1 MKKRTNAIEWT
12 MLLSWPAILVA
23 SLIIYLITQEWNF
36 VKSFALG
43 AFTTLLMQSW
53 NYKWMKKAFEE
64 APTMIKRNYI
74 VSYIFRFVLYG
85 VILYFTFQNPEEWN
99 LYFTAGGIMLYRVVM
114 IPVVLF
120 TSKGKEVDRL
130 DRD

>member
-12 MLLSWPAILVA
+12 MLLSWPAILIVGA
-23 SLIIYLITQEWNF
+23 AIYLFTGEWVF

-64 APTMIKRNYI
+64 APTMIKRNYV

-85 VILYFTFQNPEEWN
+85 VILYFTYQNADAWN
-99 LYFTAGGIMLYRVVM
+99 IYFTAGGILLYRVVLF
-114 IPVVLF
+114 PVVLIL
-120 TSKGKEVDRL
+120 GKKKEGEAT
-130 DRD
+130 

>member
-12 MLLSWPAILVA
+12 MLLSWPAILVV
-23 SLIIYLITQEWNF
+23 SLVIYIITREWNF

-74 VSYIFRFVLYG
+74 VSYIFRFILYG
-85 VILYFTFQNPEEWN
+85 VILYFTFQNADQWN
-99 LYFTAGGIMLYRVVM
+99 IYFTAGGILLYRVVM
-114 IPVVLF
+114 IPVVLV
-120 TSKGKEVDRL
+120 TSRSKEVDAL
-130 DRD
+130 DRN